1 MLVEC
6 LDCNAFMEAEVLT
19 SYDYYDE
26 DVDITGRYSFLKCP
40 RCGQPLLVLQ
50 TNDSAVWDSPKRI
63 YPSLETGASLEV
75 PSAIRSVY
83 EEARSCFRAKAFT
96 ATAIMCRKAL
106 EAICEEHKIVA
117 RNLALALGEMRDK
130 GIIESRLYEWAD
142 TLRITGNE
150 AAHTAKATI
159 SAEDARDILEFTH
172 ALLEYVFTFRDR
184 FERFKNRRANN
195 NQAT

>member
-6 LDCNAFMEAEVLT
+6 PDCNAFVEMKVIA
-19 SYDYYDE
+19 SYDYEEE

-40 RCGQPLLVLQ
+40 RCGRPLLILQ
-50 TNDSAVWDSPKRI
+50 TSDSWGWDSPTRI
-63 YPSLETGASLEV
+63 YPPLETGTSLEV
-75 PSAIRSVY
+75 PSSIRATY
-83 EEARSCFRAKAFT
+83 DEARTCFRARAFT
-96 ATAIMCRKAL
+96 ATAIMCRKTL
-106 EAICEEHKIVA
+106 EGICEEHKIAA
-117 RNLALALGEMRDK
+117 RSLALALGEMRDK

-150 AAHTAKATI
+150 AAHETNATI

-184 FERFKNRRANN
+184 FERFKKRRANN
-195 NQAT
+195 SKAT